1 MERDLMEKLV
11 EWKQKKRRKPL
22 IIEGA
27 RQVGK
32 TWLMKTF
39 GNLQYEQVMYINFD
53 SNREMELLFKTNL
66 DIKRIMRGLEL
77 YTGVKYTD
85 KTLIIFDEIQ
95 ETPMALKSLKYFF
108 EDAPTINLIAA
119 GSFLGLKLHQGNSF
133 PVGKVEYLILRPMT
147 LLEFMKAR
155 GKQQFVDLILA
166 NNWELITPFHEQFV
180 TMLREYYYVGG
191 MPEAVFD
198 FIEYENLDTV
208 RKIQNE
214 LLVSYKNDCMKYAP
228 SNQVTK
234 IIQVFENIPT
244 QLAKENKKFVYGAI
258 KKGGRAR
265 EFDEAIN
272 WLENYGLVSR
282 VYNIKNVSLPLMA
295 HKDVSAF
302 KLYFLD
308 IGLLGALTNISM
320 KVLLEGSELF
330 TQFKGALTEQY
341 VMQELISKGHTLF
354 YWTNE
359 KSTNEVD
366 FILEKNEEV
375 IPIEVKATVNL
386 QAKSLY
392 AFVRKYH
399 NKRAY
404 RLSLR
409 TYEKREHLFDV
420 PLYAVAGIKF

>member
-1 MERDLMEKLV
+1 M
-11 EWKQKKRRKPL
+11 
-22 IIEGA
+22 
-27 RQVGK
+27 
-32 TWLMKTF
+32 
-39 GNLQYEQVMYINFD
+39 
-53 SNREMELLFKTNL
+53 
-66 DIKRIMRGLEL
+66 
-77 YTGVKYTD
+77 
-85 KTLIIFDEIQ
+85 
-95 ETPMALKSLKYFF
+95 
-108 EDAPTINLIAA
+108 
-119 GSFLGLKLHQGNSF
+119 HQGNSF
-133 PVGKVEYLILRPMT
+133 PVGMVEYLILRPMT

-155 GKQQFVDLILA
+155 GKQQFVDLILE

-272 WLENYGLVSR
+272 WLENYGVVYR

-320 KVLLEGSELF
+320 KVLLEGSGLF

-341 VMQELISKGHTLF
+341 VMQELISKGHMLF

-359 KSTNEVD
+359 KSTNEID

-386 QAKSLY
+386 QAKSLH
-392 AFVRKYH
+392 AFVKKYH
-399 NKRAY
+399 SKRAY